1 MLAAL
6 SGCQKEEE
14 IAGQEFNPISRL
26 EAEKLIKGWNADRKG
41 TLKSATTITI
51 TEGMWQK
58 AKVSFFMEE
67 QTNFISIPFTKKI
80 TIIFGDKRGCKK
92 LFFLEARPSVSES
105 DIISAK
111 TFTGYVVAYDSKLAP
126 MSALRY

>member
-1 MLAAL
+1 MKRLLTYVLILGGVMLAAL

-51 TEGMWQK
+51 TEGM
-58 AKVSFFMEE
+58 
-67 QTNFISIPFTKKI
+67 
-80 TIIFGDKRGCKK
+80 
-92 LFFLEARPSVSES
+92 
-105 DIISAK
+105 
-111 TFTGYVVAYDSKLAP
+111 
-126 MSALRY
+126 